1 MDPLWIIAAFIF
13 GVAAGKIGLPPLV
26 GYLAAGFALHHFGI
40 QGGEA
45 LENIADAGVTLLL
58 FTIGL
63 KLKLK
68 SLGKPEVWAGATLHM
83 LVTVAVLGAGVGGL
97 AAAALPYFRSLS
109 LPGILLVAF
118 ALSFSST
125 VFAVKVFEAKN
136 EMPSRHASTAIG
148 ILIVQDIVAVVF
160 LAASTGRMPSL
171 WAIALA
177 GALFVLR
184 HPLERFMD
192 RCGHGELLMLFGI
205 VMAAAGYAS
214 FEKVGLKG
222 DLGALVFGMLLA
234 RHGKASELAE
244 RLLGFKDLFLVGF
257 FLNIG
262 ISGTPTWTAVG
273 TALLLVGAM
282 PFKAALFF
290 WVLTRFKLR
299 SRTAMLSSLSL
310 TNFSEFGLIV
320 GSIGVANGWIHGD
333 WLMVVAIALSFTF
346 VLAAPLNAAAHP
358 IYGRVAGRLKR
369 FETPVRL
376 KEDEPIHPGEAEVG
390 IIGMGGIGAAAYD
403 EMTRRY
409 GDVVMGMDFCMETV
423 NRHRDLG
430 RNVIYGDAHDSEFWE
445 RIDLADSR
453 IQLVMLALPNPETS
467 KFAVGQLQRHG
478 FQGKVAASVRYED
491 EIMLLKE
498 TSIDAAYNLYEE
510 AGLGFADHVCNY
522 TEYYPLRQGAANP
535 SMRTGIGIDKINKH
549 G

>member
-1 MDPLWIIAAFIF
+1 MDPLWIIAAFVF
-13 GVAAGKIGLPPLV
+13 GAAAGRVGLPPLV
-26 GYLAAGFALHHFGI
+26 GYLAAGFALNHFGV
-40 QGGEA
+40 QGGET

-68 SLGKPEVWAGATLHM
+68 SLGKPEVWAGATIHM
-83 LVTVAVLGAGVGGL
+83 VITVAVLGVGVGGL
-97 AAAALPYFRSLS
+97 AAASLPYFRFLNM
-109 LPGILLVAF
+109 PGILLVAF

-148 ILIVQDIVAVVF
+148 ILIMQDIAAVVF
-160 LAASTGRMPSL
+160 LAASTGNIPSL
-171 WAIALA
+171 WAIVLV

-184 HPLERFMD
+184 RLLEGFMD

-214 FEKVGLKG
+214 FEQVGLKG

-234 RHGKASELAE
+234 NHGKASELAE

-262 ISGTPTWTAVG
+262 ISGTPTWAALG

-310 TNFSEFGLIV
+310 TNYSEFGLIV
-320 GSIGVANGWIHGD
+320 ASVGAANGWIHGD

-346 VLAAPLNAAAHP
+346 VLAAPLNAAAHT
-358 IYGRVAGRLKR
+358 IYARVAGRLKP

-376 KEDEPIHPGEAEVG
+376 KEDEPIHPGKAEVG
-390 IIGMGGIGAAAYD
+390 IIGMGGVGAAAYD

-409 GDVVMGMDFCMETV
+409 GDVVVGMDFCMETV
-423 NRHRDLG
+423 NKHQEIG
-430 RNVIYGDAHDSEFWE
+430 RNVIYGDADDSDFWE

-453 IQLVMLALPNPETS
+453 IQVVMLAVPNPKTS
-467 KFAVGQLQRHG
+467 RFAVQQLQRLG
-478 FQGKVAASVRYED
+478 FQGQVVASVRYED
-491 EIMLLKE
+491 EIELLKE
-498 TSIDAAYNLYEE
+498 AGIDAAYNLYEE
-510 AGLGFADHVCNY
+510 AGLGLADHVCSQTGY
-522 TEYYPLRQGAANP
+522 CPLRQNDSSP
-535 SMRTGIGIDKINKH
+535 SMQTGIGIDKIDRR